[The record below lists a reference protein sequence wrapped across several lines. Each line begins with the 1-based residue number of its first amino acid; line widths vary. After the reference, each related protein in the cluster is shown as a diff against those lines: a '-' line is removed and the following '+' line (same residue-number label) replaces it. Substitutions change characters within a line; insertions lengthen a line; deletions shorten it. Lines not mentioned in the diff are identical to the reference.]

1 MASKIMYSN
10 QVANKLPGSN
20 TDYFF
25 RTVTV
30 YDVDQNGKPTGEANT
45 VVYYAPKA
53 GARTSDGKTWT
64 NGTADS
70 GDNFNRGGWVVAAVT
85 KDGGKTYRYT
95 EYDQSDVDR
104 GIVSAD
110 KIGTPVLGA
119 TAQQSLSTSGGRF
132 SETIQNTLINTAAN
146 TQPGLAQVVS
156 AKQKNISQPTA
167 AVQNAADVQNATD
180 VKNAA
185 AVNAAVG
192 GAVDINLKISAKS
205 RSGYGNYYYPSDLAS
220 NKQDRI
226 KFTMKTSEGSV
237 ISTKNIGKAFSRRG
251 GTDIGGSVTLP
262 IQPSISDDN
271 TVDWS
276 GATLNPILAYAA
288 GASIALQSSADM
300 GQRIGDIMGTISKE
314 LKGNKN
320 KSIGDAMKVFFAQEA
335 VGVQGL
341 LSRATGAVL
350 NPNLELLFNGPSLRP
365 FGFTFKMSPR
375 DDKEAIQVKNII
387 RFFKQGMAVKRGEN
401 AIFLKSPNVFDI
413 KYQTYDKE
421 GKEIPHP
428 SIGRIKTCAL
438 MGCSVDYAPDNT
450 YMTFDDDGR
459 TMTSYQMTLRFSEL
473 DPIYESDYSDST
485 GKATDPYN
493 IGPNEIGF

>member
-1 MASKIMYSN
+1 MADKIY
-10 QVANKLPGSN
+10 ADPTPKYFKLDVPNNSVKDVLGYYVKVIDTGSI
-20 TDYFF
+20 TGTTEIF
-25 RTVTV
+25 R
-30 YDVDQNGKPTGEANT
+30 K
-45 VVYYAPKA
+45 
-53 GARTSDGKTWT
+53 
-64 NGTADS
+64 
-70 GDNFNRGGWVVAAVT
+70 T
-85 KDGGKTYRYT
+85 KDGTITNLGQIPKKGQFQNTGSASKEEIKYISDNLT
-95 EYDQSDVDR
+95 SIITDQAVPVVR
-104 GIVSAD
+104 RT
-110 KIGTPVLGA
+110 IGGAAGGGNAQINDVLG
-119 TAQQSLSTSGGRF
+119 T
-132 SETIQNTLINTAAN
+132 N
-146 TQPGLAQVVS
+146 LAS
-156 AKQKNISQPTA
+156 PPPPPTA
-167 AVQNAADVQNATD
+167 AVQNAADVNT
-180 VKNAA
+180 
-185 AVNAAVG
+185 AVG
-192 GAVDINLKISAKS
+192 GAKDINLPISAKS

-220 NKQDRI
+220 NRQDRI

-288 GASIALQSSADM
+288 GASIALQSSADI
-300 GQRIGDIMGTISKE
+300 GERIGDIMGTISKE
-314 LKGNKN
+314 LKDYKKNKN
-320 KSIGDAMKVFFAQEA
+320 ISDAMKVFFAQEA

-413 KYQTYDKE
+413 KYQTYDKKE

-450 YMTFDDDGR
+450 YMTFDDDDR

>member
-1 MASKIMYSN
+1 
-10 QVANKLPGSN
+10 
-20 TDYFF
+20 
-25 RTVTV
+25 
-30 YDVDQNGKPTGEANT
+30 
-45 VVYYAPKA
+45 
-53 GARTSDGKTWT
+53 
-64 NGTADS
+64 
-70 GDNFNRGGWVVAAVT
+70 
-85 KDGGKTYRYT
+85 
-95 EYDQSDVDR
+95 
-104 GIVSAD
+104 
-110 KIGTPVLGA
+110 
-119 TAQQSLSTSGGRF
+119 
-132 SETIQNTLINTAAN
+132 
-146 TQPGLAQVVS
+146 
-156 AKQKNISQPTA
+156 
-167 AVQNAADVQNATD
+167 
-180 VKNAA
+180 
-185 AVNAAVG
+185 
-192 GAVDINLKISAKS
+192 
-205 RSGYGNYYYPSDLAS
+205 
-220 NKQDRI
+220 
-226 KFTMKTSEGSV
+226 MKTSEGSV
-237 ISTKNIGKAFSRRG
+237 ISTQKIGKAFSRKP
-251 GTDIGGSVTLP
+251 GTEIKGSVTLP

-288 GASIALQSSADM
+288 GASIALQSSADI
-300 GQRIGDIMGTISKE
+300 GERIGDIMGTISKE
-314 LKGNKN
+314 LKDYKTNKN
-320 KSIGDAMKVFFAQEA
+320 IAAAMKVFFAQEA

-413 KYQTYDKE
+413 SYQTYDKK

-473 DPIYESDYSDST
+473 DPIYESDYNEFSV
-485 GKATDPYN
+485 
-493 IGPNEIGF
+493 NEIGY

>member
-1 MASKIMYSN
+1 MADKIY
-10 QVANKLPGSN
+10 ADPTPKYFKLDVPNNSVKDVLGYYVKVID
-20 TDYFF
+20 TGTTTGTTQIF
-25 RTVTV
+25 R
-30 YDVDQNGKPTGEANT
+30 K
-45 VVYYAPKA
+45 
-53 GARTSDGKTWT
+53 
-64 NGTADS
+64 
-70 GDNFNRGGWVVAAVT
+70 T
-85 KDGGKTYRYT
+85 KDGTITNLGQIHKKGQFQNTGSASKEEIKYISDNLT
-95 EYDQSDVDR
+95 SIITDQAVPVVR
-104 GIVSAD
+104 RT
-110 KIGTPVLGA
+110 IGGAAGGGNAQINDVLG
-119 TAQQSLSTSGGRF
+119 T
-132 SETIQNTLINTAAN
+132 N
-146 TQPGLAQVVS
+146 LAS
-156 AKQKNISQPTA
+156 PPPPPT
-167 AVQNAADVQNATD
+167 ADVQ
-180 VKNAA
+180 NAA

-192 GAVDINLKISAKS
+192 GAVDINLTISAKS

-220 NKQDRI
+220 NRQDRI

-288 GASIALQSSADM
+288 GASIALQSSADI

-314 LKGNKN
+314 LKDYKNNKN
-320 KSIGDAMKVFFAQEA
+320 IADAMKVFFAQEA

-387 RFFKQGMAVKRGEN
+387 RFFKQGMAVKRGSN

-450 YMTFDDDGR
+450 YMTFDDDDR

>member
-1 MASKIMYSN
+1 MATTTKFMYSDKI
-10 QVANKLPGSN
+10 ANKLPGSN

-25 RTVTV
+25 RTRTS
-30 YDVDQNGKPTGEANT
+30 YEVDGNGKPTGAATT
-45 VVYYAPKA
+45 VVYYAPKP

-70 GDNFNRGGWVVAAVT
+70 LDNFDRGGWVPAAVT
-85 KDGGKTYRYT
+85 LDGGKTYIYR

-167 AVQNAADVQNATD
+167 DEQNAAD
-180 VKNAA
+180 
-185 AVNAAVG
+185 VNAAVG
-192 GAVDINLKISAKS
+192 GAKDIDLKISAKS

-237 ISTKNIGKAFSRRG
+237 ISTKNFSKAFSRKS
-251 GTDIGGSVTLP
+251 GTEITGSVTLP

-276 GATLNPILAYAA
+276 GATLNPISAYAA
-288 GASIALQSSADM
+288 GASIALQPTADM

-314 LKGNKN
+314 LKDYKNNKN
-320 KSIGDAMKVFFAQEA
+320 ISDAMKVFFAQEA

-375 DDKEAIQVKNII
+375 DATEAIQVKNII

-413 KYQTYDKE
+413 SYQTYDKKE

-450 YMTFDDDGR
+450 YMTFDDDDR

-485 GKATDPYN
+485 GKATKPYD